1 MSKELLNEMTGEI
14 IEEKDIQVV
23 SMAIPAEIK
32 FKTNYTNNEF
42 GNANEV
48 NSGEYIIDDSQY
60 IDFKKLLLDSAKRS
74 KTAKD
79 FLSKIPVV
87 DDVGGI
93 AENDLEKV
101 ISESQPS
108 VNVDNSAELSTS
120 TTEGPQEATEV
131 VNPVD
136 NSTDVASE
144 AETNSKQ

>member
-1 MSKELLNEMTGEI
+1 MSKELLNEITGEI
-14 IEEKDIQVV
+14 VKEKDIQIV

-42 GNANEV
+42 GNVNEV

-74 KTAKD
+74 KTAMD
-79 FLSKIPVV
+79 FLAEIPVV
-87 DDVGGI
+87 DDVGGV
-93 AENDLEKV
+93 AEEDLEKV

-120 TTEGPQEATEV
+120 TTEGPQEANEV

-144 AETNSKQ
+144 AETNSK

>member
-1 MSKELLNEMTGEI
+1 MSKELLNEITGEI
-14 IEEKDIQVV
+14 VKEKDIQVV

-42 GNANEV
+42 GNVNEV

-74 KTAKD
+74 KTAMD
-79 FLSKIPVV
+79 FLSEIPVV

-93 AENDLEKV
+93 AEGDLEKV

-120 TTEGPQEATEV
+120 TTESPQEANEV

>member
-1 MSKELLNEMTGEI
+1 MSKEMVNVITGEI
-14 IEEKDIQVV
+14 VKEKDIQVV

-42 GNANEV
+42 GNVNEV

-74 KTAKD
+74 KTAMD
-79 FLSKIPVV
+79 FLSDIPVV
-87 DDVGGI
+87 EDVGGVEQI
-93 AENDLEKV
+93 DIEEYISQAET
-101 ISESQPS
+101 S
-108 VNVDNSAELSTS
+108 VNVDNSAELSTG

-136 NSTDVASE
+136 NSTDVVGG
-144 AETNSKQ
+144 AETNSVK